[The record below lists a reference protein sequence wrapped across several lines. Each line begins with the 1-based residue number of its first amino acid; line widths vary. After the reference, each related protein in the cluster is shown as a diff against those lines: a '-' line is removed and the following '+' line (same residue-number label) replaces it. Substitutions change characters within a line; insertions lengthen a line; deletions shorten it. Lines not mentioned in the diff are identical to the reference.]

1 MARATRRL
9 ILVLRETAA
18 RVADQHV
25 TYRWSHFAHCN
36 CGHLAQTITGLSP
49 VEIQQRAL
57 LRAGDWAQ
65 QAERIV
71 LTPDYGDRPALDEGC
86 FEPPEVE
93 RCSVSGAPLDEV
105 FAAMFELGLTR
116 LDIAHLERLSD
127 PAIRRHLGTS
137 RVDFAHN
144 QRMNVV
150 AYLHA
155 WADLLELE
163 LAATEQLP
171 LAHAAE

>member
-9 ILVLRETAA
+9 ILVLRQTAA
-18 RVADQHV
+18 RVADQQV

-36 CGHLAQTITGLSP
+36 CGHLAQTITGLAP
-49 VEIQQRAL
+49 AEIQQRAL

-65 QAERIV
+65 QAERII
-71 LTPDYGDRPALDEGC
+71 LAPDYGDRPPLDEGC

-116 LDIAHLERLSD
+116 DDIAHLERLSD
-127 PAIRRHLGTS
+127 PAIRRHMGTN
-137 RVDFAHN
+137 RIDFAHN
-144 QRMNVV
+144 QRTNVV
-150 AYLHA
+150 AYLYA
-155 WADLLELE
+155 WADLLEFE
-163 LAATEQLP
+163 VTATEGLL
-171 LAHAAE
+171 LAQAAE